1 MRILI
6 PILENRGKES
16 RVSPHFG
23 RAPYF
28 ALYDSETDKLEIIEN
43 KSEHFGGFGRP
54 AENILKYKPDVVFA
68 LDMGPRA
75 VDLLRSN
82 NIRIETGNYETV
94 EEILDNKDKLKEL
107 EEACKESRHK

>member
-6 PILENRGKES
+6 PVLENRGKES
-16 RVSPHFG
+16 RVSSHFG

-28 ALYDSETDKLEIIEN
+28 ALYNSETEKLEIIEN

-54 AENILKYKPDVVFA
+54 AENMLKYKPDVVFA
-68 LDMGPRA
+68 LGMGPRA
-75 VDLLRSN
+75 VELLRSN
-82 NIRIETGNYETV
+82 NIKIETGDYETV
-94 EEILDNKDKLKEL
+94 QEIIENKDKLREL

>member
-6 PILENRGKES
+6 PVIEDRGKES
-16 RVSPHFG
+16 KVSPHFG

-28 ALYDSETDKLEIIEN
+28 ALYDSITDKLEIIEN
-43 KSEHFGGFGRP
+43 KSEHFGGMGRP
-54 AENILKYKPDVVFA
+54 AENMLKYKPNIVFA
-68 LDMGPRA
+68 LGMGPRA

-82 NIRIETGNYETV
+82 NIRIETGNYDTV
-94 EEILDNKDKLKEL
+94 ESIIENKDKLKEL